1 MEQLGRKEWMKKDEK
16 STKEEAE
23 RRAARRNLAG
33 ENFAGQIHRLETL
46 QVLQLRSERA
56 GERIHLKKERV
67 HILKP
72 SEVRRNIAGESA
84 IRGVE
89 TDKLGQVSNLR
100 RDAVGVSV
108 VVANVELAKRDEV
121 SKLREMFPMSSL
133 GVARCHTWE
142 GSGRRKSCCR
152 GGDDGGGAWRRW
164 RGGRDR
170 SGHVVV
176 VEIKDLEIGKAGE
189 VGGEGGVEGVVEEV
203 EMAEGGQCIEGGG
216 DWAGKLVVGEGKVGE
231 EMGVQERERNDLGS
245 G

>member
-1 MEQLGRKEWMKKDEK
+1 MEQL
-16 STKEEAE
+16 
-23 RRAARRNLAG
+23 ARRNLAG

-46 QVLQLRSERA
+46 QVLQLKSEQA
-56 GERIHLKKERV
+56 GERIHLKKEHV

-72 SEVRRNIAGESA
+72 SEVSRNIAGEST

-108 VVANVELAKRDEV
+108 VVANVELAKRGEV
-121 SKLREMFPMSSL
+121 SKLREMFPMSLL

-189 VGGEGGVEGVVEEV
+189 VLARRVR
-203 EMAEGGQCIEGGG
+203 
-216 DWAGKLVVGEGKVGE
+216 LEGKVALKALLERLRWRRADSAEKEAGI
-231 EMGVQERERNDLGS
+231 GPKNWLSARER
-245 G
+245 